1 MDDEHGGIGMRMT
14 MAYSQW
20 FFQGFLLSCFL
31 YGIFWIGNG
40 VRRLPR
46 EIRELRLYSQISD
59 RKRIRSELMAFLLYW
74 LISIL
79 LLVIVYIPFFRSFWP

>member
-1 MDDEHGGIGMRMT
+1 MA

-31 YGIFWIGNG
+31 YGLFWIGNG
-40 VRRLPR
+40 VRRLPE
-46 EIRELRLYSQISD
+46 EIRELRFSFQRSD
-59 RKRIRSELMAFLLYW
+59 RKRIRSELTALLLYW

-79 LLVIVYIPFFRSFWP
+79 LIVIVYIPFFRSIWL